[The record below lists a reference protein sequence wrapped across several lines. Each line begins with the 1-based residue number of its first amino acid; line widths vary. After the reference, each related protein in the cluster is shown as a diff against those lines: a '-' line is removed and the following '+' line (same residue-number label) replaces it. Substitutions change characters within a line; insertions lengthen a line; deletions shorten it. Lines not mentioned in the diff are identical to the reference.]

1 MTISFKDIFLG
12 RHLSEIIAFNE
23 EEKIKKEEEFWSLS
37 TKLQS
42 SGFLW
47 KGYRSSLLSLV
58 IERALSFKTHV
69 DSYQSLASTMSI
81 LQMKLQAKYHRK
93 NTTTSIYTIKSTY
106 LVVLSSGDQGHDS
119 GYNNNI
125 FILVKIFQCLKYFEY
140 SLIEF
145 WKCSKNTIF
154 KWEFDQK
161 YPEGFKECFSH
172 ISTFPSDQFFLC
184 IVFFSLFLHF
194 FDVTVCIYLLLA
206 MADVWTYS

>member
-1 MTISFKDIFLG
+1 MIFAHKNLIYLTFSNTSSLVDNKINTFEKFQINLTISFKDIFLG

-23 EEKIKKEEEFWSLS
+23 EEKIKKEETEEEEFWSLS

-106 LVVLSSGDQGHDS
+106 LLSTYYHLVIKGMIASIII
-119 GYNNNI
+119 I
-125 FILVKIFQCLKYFEY
+125 FL
-140 SLIEF
+140 F
-145 WKCSKNTIF
+145 W
-154 KWEFDQK
+154 
-161 YPEGFKECFSH
+161 
-172 ISTFPSDQFFLC
+172 
-184 IVFFSLFLHF
+184 
-194 FDVTVCIYLLLA
+194 
-206 MADVWTYS
+206 

>member
-1 MTISFKDIFLG
+1 MHLTKKRRSRKKKKSF
-12 RHLSEIIAFNE
+12 EV
-23 EEKIKKEEEFWSLS
+23 S

-119 GYNNNI
+119 RHNNNI

-140 SLIEF
+140 SLIERNVVKIRF
-145 WKCSKNTIF
+145 SNENLTKSI
-154 KWEFDQK
+154 QK
-161 YPEGFKECFSH
+161 DSRNVLTHK
-172 ISTFPSDQFFLC
+172 
-184 IVFFSLFLHF
+184 
-194 FDVTVCIYLLLA
+194 YLP
-206 MADVWTYS
+206 

>member
-23 EEKIKKEEEFWSLS
+23 EEKIKKEETEEEEEFWSLS

-106 LVVLSSGDQGHDS
+106 LVLSSGDQGHDS
-119 GYNNNI
+119 EYNNNTL
-125 FILVKIFQCLKYFEY
+125 ILVKIFQCLKYFVY
-140 SLIEF
+140 SLIERNVVKLRF
-145 WKCSKNTIF
+145 SNENLTKSI
-154 KWEFDQK
+154 QK
-161 YPEGFKECFSH
+161 DSRNVLTHK
-172 ISTFPSDQFFLC
+172 
-184 IVFFSLFLHF
+184 
-194 FDVTVCIYLLLA
+194 YLP
-206 MADVWTYS
+206 

>member
-1 MTISFKDIFLG
+1 MIFAHKNLIFLTFSNTSSLVDNKINTFEKFQINLTISFKDIFLG

-23 EEKIKKEEEFWSLS
+23 EEKIKKEETEEEEFWSLS

-93 NTTTSIYTIKSTY
+93 NTTTSIYTIKKHLPT
-106 LVVLSSGDQGHDS
+106 
-119 GYNNNI
+119 
-125 FILVKIFQCLKYFEY
+125 
-140 SLIEF
+140 
-145 WKCSKNTIF
+145 
-154 KWEFDQK
+154 
-161 YPEGFKECFSH
+161 
-172 ISTFPSDQFFLC
+172 
-184 IVFFSLFLHF
+184 
-194 FDVTVCIYLLLA
+194 
-206 MADVWTYS
+206 

>member
-1 MTISFKDIFLG
+1 MWKIFYSYWLFDLCTKKNFIFLTFSNTSFLVDNKINTFEKFQINLTISFKDIFLG

-23 EEKIKKEEEFWSLS
+23 EEKIKNQEETEEEEEFWSLS

-93 NTTTSIYTIKSTY
+93 NTTTSIYTIKKYLPSTIIWW
-106 LVVLSSGDQGHDS
+106 SRA
-119 GYNNNI
+119 
-125 FILVKIFQCLKYFEY
+125 
-140 SLIEF
+140 
-145 WKCSKNTIF
+145 W
-154 KWEFDQK
+154 
-161 YPEGFKECFSH
+161 
-172 ISTFPSDQFFLC
+172 
-184 IVFFSLFLHF
+184 
-194 FDVTVCIYLLLA
+194 
-206 MADVWTYS
+206 